1 MCLHVFKKR
10 ASSDPGAGRPPLRL
24 VQELTG
30 RLLAS
35 KYRLVRELAR
45 GNMGAIWLAEHVL
58 LRLPVAVKFMQ
69 LADEAWGDATPAGR
83 ADAMKRFLSEAR
95 IAAAA
100 RGTHVVQ
107 VYDYGVDQG
116 VPFLVMELLD
126 GESLAQRLR
135 RVGCLS
141 ARETSAIVLQMSSAL
156 DRMHELGIV
165 HRDLKPGNIFL
176 VEGDELLAKILDF
189 GVARVSDQ
197 ALLSTLTPGTRTG
210 DLIGTPNYMS
220 PEQLQDH
227 HSLDHRSDV
236 WALGVVAF
244 ECLLGRLPF
253 NSHHLAGMILAI
265 CSRPLPV
272 PSLLG
277 KVPRG
282 FDAWFARACA
292 QDPNRRFPSARQAAD
307 ALHALCQ
314 PTAAARSA
322 EAAALS
328 QDSEPLPSGIAKL
341 WTGLFR
347 RPGAR
352 DSAPQRRARRP

>member
-1 MCLHVFKKR
+1 MV
-10 ASSDPGAGRPPLRL
+10 

-35 KYRLVRELAR
+35 KYRLVREMAR
-45 GNMGAIWLAEHVL
+45 GNMGAIWCAEHVL

-69 LADEAWGDATPAGR
+69 LDESWADASPAGR

-100 RGTHVVQ
+100 HGPHVVQ
-107 VYDYGVDQG
+107 VFDYGVDQG
-116 VPFLVMELLD
+116 TPYLVMELLQ
-126 GESLAQRLR
+126 GETLAHKLR
-135 RVGCLS
+135 RVGCS
-141 ARETSAIVLQMSSAL
+141 SPAEVAGIVLQISSAL
-156 DRMHELGIV
+156 ERMHELGIV
-165 HRDLKPGNIFL
+165 HRDLKPENIFL

-220 PEQLQDH
+220 PEQLEDH
-227 HSLDHRSDV
+227 HSLDQRSDV
-236 WALGVVAF
+236 WALGVIAF

-253 NSHHLAGMILAI
+253 NASHLTGMILAI

-277 KVPRG
+277 PVPRG
-282 FDAWFARACA
+282 FDTWFARACA
-292 QDPNRRFPSARQAAD
+292 RDPDRRFPSARQAAL
-307 ALHALCQ
+307 ALHALCL
-314 PTAAARSA
+314 PTAAARRA
-322 EAAALS
+322 EAAALTS
-328 QDSEPLPSGIAKL
+328 DSEPLPTGLKKL
-341 WTGLFR
+341 WTGLFW
-347 RPGAR
+347 RPGAE
-352 DSAPQRRARRP
+352 DTPPQRKARRLRR

>member
-1 MCLHVFKKR
+1 
-10 ASSDPGAGRPPLRL
+10 

-35 KYRLVRELAR
+35 KYRLVRELAH
-45 GNMGAIWLAEHVL
+45 GNMGAIWCAEHVL

-69 LADEAWGDATPAGR
+69 LADEARGEATPAGR
-83 ADAMKRFLSEAR
+83 SEAMKRFLSEAR

-100 RGTHVVQ
+100 RGPHVVQ
-107 VYDYGVDQG
+107 VFDYGVDQG
-116 VPFLVMELLD
+116 TPYLVMELLE
-126 GESLAQRLR
+126 GESLAQKLR

-141 ARETSAIVLQMSSAL
+141 AEETSGIVLQISGAL
-156 DRMHELGIV
+156 ERMHELGIV

-197 ALLSTLTPGTRTG
+197 ALLTTLTPGTRTG
-210 DLIGTPNYMS
+210 DLLGTPNYMS
-220 PEQLQDH
+220 PEQLHDH
-227 HSLDHRSDV
+227 HLLDHRSDV

-253 NSHHLAGMILAI
+253 NATHLAGMILAI

-277 KVPRG
+277 PVPRG
-282 FDAWFARACA
+282 FDAWFACACA
-292 QDPNRRFPSARQAAD
+292 KDPKRRFRSARDAAI
-307 ALHALCQ
+307 ALHTLCQ
-314 PTAAARSA
+314 PLAAARNA
-322 EAAALS
+322 AAAALS
-328 QDSEPLPSGIAKL
+328 QDTEPLPSGLRKL

-352 DSAPQRRARRP
+352 DTLPDRRKRRCR